1 MTFSLSS
8 SIQST
13 EQSGGHF
20 HSQNGG
26 SFHPVDWPLPRF
38 SPSMGWSHSQQSK
51 GFGGRSLSLHP
62 TALPCFAR

>member
-51 GFGGRSLSLHP
+51 GFGG
-62 TALPCFAR
+62 